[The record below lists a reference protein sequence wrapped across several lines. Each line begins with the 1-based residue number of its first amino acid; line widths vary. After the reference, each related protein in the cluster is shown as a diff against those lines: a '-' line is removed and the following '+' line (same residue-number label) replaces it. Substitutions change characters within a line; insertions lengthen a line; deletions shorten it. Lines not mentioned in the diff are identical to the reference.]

1 MNTLSAKRIVLVVT
15 GGIAAYKAPDVVRRL
30 RDAGAQVRVVMT
42 QSATEF
48 ITPLSLQAVSGFAV
62 RTDLFDRAAEA
73 AMGHI
78 ELARWAD
85 AVVIA
90 PASADFLARLC
101 HGFADEL
108 GSALCLATTAPV
120 LAAPAMN
127 QQMWLHPATQD
138 NITTLAARGLTL
150 AGPALGSQACGEFGP
165 GRMFEAEAIVSA
177 TAALFQS
184 QRLAGRRVLI
194 TAGPTREPID
204 PVRYITNY
212 SSGKMGYAVAAA
224 SLEAGAAVTLVSG
237 PTGLE
242 PPTAA
247 TTIEVSTADEMC
259 SAVMRHVEAADI
271 FIATAAVADYRPDTH
286 MRKKIKRNG
295 AELVLNLVPNVDI
308 LHKVAHSKHP
318 PFTVGF
324 AAETQDLEQNARAK
338 LAAKSVDMIAANAVG
353 RADIG
358 FNAEE
363 NELLVIWEDGMRNLP
378 RAPKSRIARTLVD
391 LISER
396 LEGSGAA

>member
-1 MNTLSAKRIVLVVT
+1 MNTLSAKRVILVVT

-30 RDAGAQVRVVMT
+30 RDAGAAVRVVMT
-42 QSATEF
+42 PGAMQF
-48 ITPLSLQAVSGFAV
+48 ITPLTLQAVSGFEV
-62 RTDLFDRAAEA
+62 RTALFDPAAEA

-85 AVVIA
+85 VVVIA
-90 PASADFLARLC
+90 PASADFLARMRNGL
-101 HGFADEL
+101 ADEL
-108 GSALCLATTAPV
+108 ASALCLATAAPI

-127 QQMWLHPATQD
+127 QQMWQHPATQD
-138 NITTLAARGLTL
+138 NIATLTARGLTL
-150 AGPALGSQACGEFGP
+150 AGPAYGSQACGEFGP
-165 GRMFEAEAIVSA
+165 GRMIEAEDIVLA
-177 TAALFQS
+177 TTAVFRN

-204 PVRYITNY
+204 PVRYITNH

-224 SLEAGAAVTLVSG
+224 SLDAGAAVTLVSG
-237 PTGLE
+237 PTDLT
-242 PPTAA
+242 PPSAA
-247 TTIEVSTADEMC
+247 TTIDVSTAQEMC
-259 SAVMRHVEAADI
+259 EAVMRHVEAADI
-271 FIATAAVADYRPDTH
+271 FIATAAVADYRPDTLAP
-286 MRKKIKRNG
+286 KKIKRNG
-295 AELVLNLVPNVDI
+295 SKMVLDLVPNEDI

-324 AAETQDLEQNARAK
+324 AAETEDVEQNARAK

-353 RADIG
+353 GPDIG
-358 FNAEE
+358 FNTDE
-363 NELLVIWEDGMRNLP
+363 NELLVIWENGMRNLP

-396 LEGSGAA
+396 LKGSGTS